1 MQTAGRTVLFSALT
15 VGLSLAALLVFP
27 VFFLRSFAYAG
38 IAVVALATV
47 AALVLLPAMLTLL
60 GTRVDALGPACLR
73 APAAAPP
80 GRRRSSRSRR
90 ASGTGSPAR

>member
-15 VGLSLAALLVFP
+15 VGLSLAALMVFP

-47 AALVLLPAMLTLL
+47 AALVLLPAMLTVL
-60 GTRVDALGPACLR
+60 GTRVDALGPA
-73 APAAAPP
+73 
-80 GRRRSSRSRR
+80 GVR
-90 ASGTGSPAR
+90 ASRVAPSAAERQAGRGRVLVPLR